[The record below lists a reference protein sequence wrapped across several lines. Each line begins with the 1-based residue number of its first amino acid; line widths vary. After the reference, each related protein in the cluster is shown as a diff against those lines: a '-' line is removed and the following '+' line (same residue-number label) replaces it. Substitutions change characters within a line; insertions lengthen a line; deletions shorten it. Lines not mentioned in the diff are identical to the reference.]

1 MCKKCIRV
9 FVFLSACESDD
20 TIYIPFHDDL
30 ENSVEIA
37 IDKTVPDYKMRY
49 V

>member
-1 MCKKCIRV
+1 MHKKRIRV
-9 FVFLSACESDD
+9 FVFLSECESDD
-20 TIYIPFHDDL
+20 SRFIPFHDDL